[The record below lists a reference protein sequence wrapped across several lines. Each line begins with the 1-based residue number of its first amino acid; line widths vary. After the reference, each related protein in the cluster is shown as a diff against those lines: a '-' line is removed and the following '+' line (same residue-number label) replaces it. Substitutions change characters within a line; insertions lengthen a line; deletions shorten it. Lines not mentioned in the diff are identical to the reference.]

1 MPQDPK
7 KIAQKKLN
15 DLRKM
20 KSTPE
25 KDSALKAARER
36 LTTNYN
42 VLPKIKSAPV
52 SDTNNSAGEF
62 QRAREMRMSKPA
74 LEHIQSA
81 EQDRMKIRDTPLS
94 ATPETQRNRMLDL
107 SESNK

>member
-7 KIAQKKLN
+7 KIAQKKLD

-36 LTTNYN
+36 LTVNYSA
-42 VLPKIKSAPV
+42 LPKTKSAPV
-52 SDTNNSAGEF
+52 SNTNNSAGEV
-62 QRAREMRMSKPA
+62 QRAREMSKPA
-74 LEHIQSA
+74 LQHIQSA

-94 ATPETQRNRMLDL
+94 ATPEAQRNRMLDL